1 MHLNSLSAQS
11 VFQVLN
17 ISFYLFLFKLGSRAL
32 GLYEKWYR
40 IVSFSMA
47 KNQHDHL

>member
-1 MHLNSLSAQS
+1 MHLNSLFAQS
-11 VFQVLN
+11 VFQVLTYF
-17 ISFYLFLFKLGSRAL
+17 ILSIFSSSWAP